1 MYSKTEVLRSIYLYL
16 VSLVGVI
23 MLVFSLIAAS
33 RSGINFVFRSSG
45 KNLYFVSEIAR
56 DIAAILAGLFL
67 FLFHW
72 NIIKNEGRFGS
83 NTFRKSQG
91 DDNFWGNLF
100 FYIVSFVGLMVLVF
114 SFIGI
119 IGSLFSV
126 NYVAVPMN
134 SNTNP
139 KLPGASKLPIPNEY
153 LHINVKSL
161 LQNSVSFIIGLI
173 VWLFPWNA
181 LQKLRASEL
190 KKYAG

>member
-1 MYSKTEVLRSIYLYL
+1 MHSKTEVLRSIYLYL

-23 MLVFSLIAAS
+23 MLVFSLIVAS
-33 RSGINFVFRSSG
+33 RSGINFIFRGSG
-45 KNLYFVSEIAR
+45 KDLYFISEVAR
-56 DIAAILAGLFL
+56 DTAAILAGLFL

-83 NTFRKSQG
+83 NTIHKVQS

-119 IGSLFSV
+119 VGSLFAV
-126 NYVAVPMN
+126 NYVPVPMN
-134 SNTNP
+134 SNP
-139 KLPGASKLPIPNEY
+139 KIPGASKPPIPNEY

-173 VWLFPWNA
+173 VWLFPWNT
-181 LQKLRASEL
+181 LQKLRAGEL
-190 KKYAG
+190 KKYES